1 MRLIRKSKLRKS
13 ARNGVKK
20 SALITASTALA
31 IAGVLAGTGTA
42 QAAGNGPGGASNIRG
57 TDPGNTDLMIE
68 RLCNQEGSL
77 TGVYGAYNV
86 DTGEFKTQDEY
97 LRDVFG
103 LWTPA
108 GPWELFRGWCGY
120 AEASTWSTKGAT
132 VRTSP
137 WIGNRGS
144 KDDKETFVSSYGTKT
159 FAKKSVG
166 GTIGLSLAKS
176 IFSGSVGGSA
186 GYEWGWEKESKF
198 ERRSEKTIPPCTQ
211 VAVTWTPYQR
221 VVRVN
226 PVFYVEDYQWN
237 KGDGDVTTHTWRGR
251 DASWKT
257 IYSYG
262 YYIDGVSDKLLPN
275 GQPDGREDKVEEKLD
290 PGTCAK

>member
-1 MRLIRKSKLRKS
+1 MRTFRTS
-13 ARNGVKK
+13 ALKK
-20 SALITASTALA
+20 SALAAASVALA
-31 IAGVLAGTGTA
+31 VTGLLAGSGTA
-42 QAAGNGPGGASNIRG
+42 QAAGPGGAQNVRG
-57 TDPGNTDLMIE
+57 VDPGNTDVMLD
-68 RLCNQEGSL
+68 RLCGQETSL

-97 LRDVFG
+97 LRDVVG
-103 LWTPA
+103 LWVPA

-120 AEASTWSTKGAT
+120 AQSSTWSVKGEP
-132 VRTSP
+132 VRTSE
-137 WIGNRGS
+137 WTGNHGTTE
-144 KDDKETFVSSYGTKT
+144 DKVTFVSGYSTKT

-166 GTIGLSLAKS
+166 ANISLSLAKS
-176 IFSGSVGGSA
+176 IFSGTVGGSA
-186 GYEWGWEKESKF
+186 GYEWGWEKTSSF
-198 ERRSEKTIPPCTQ
+198 ERRSEKSIPPCTQ
-211 VAVTWTPYQR
+211 VATTWTPYQR

-237 KGDGDVTTHTWRGR
+237 KGDGEVTAHTWRGR

-275 GQPDGREDKVEEKLD
+275 GQPDGREDKWQENLD
-290 PGTCAK
+290 PKSCAK

>member
-1 MRLIRKSKLRKS
+1 VRSVLKS
-13 ARNGVKK
+13 ALKK
-20 SALITASTALA
+20 SALVAASTALA
-31 IAGVLAGTGTA
+31 VSGLMTVAGPA
-42 QAAGNGPGGASNIRG
+42 QAAGPGGATNIRG
-57 TDPGNTDLMIE
+57 VDPGDTDSMIE
-68 RLCNQEGSL
+68 RLCNQETSL
-77 TGVYGAYNV
+77 TGVYGALNV
-86 DTGEFKTQDEY
+86 DTGEFKTHDEY

-103 LWTPA
+103 LWEPA

-120 AEASTWSTKGAT
+120 AQASTWSTKGAA

-166 GTIGLSLAKS
+166 ASISLSAAKS
-176 IFSGSVGGSA
+176 IFSGTAGGSFT
-186 GYEWGWEKESKF
+186 YEWGWEKSSSF

-211 VAVTWTPYQR
+211 VAVMWTPYQR

-237 KGDGDVTTHTWRGR
+237 KGDGEVTAHTWRGR

-275 GQPDGREDKVEEKLD
+275 GQPDGREDKWQENLD
-290 PGTCAK
+290 PKSCAK

>member
-1 MRLIRKSKLRKS
+1 MRTALKAAL
-13 ARNGVKK
+13 KK
-20 SALITASTALA
+20 SALVAVSTALA
-31 IAGVLAGTGTA
+31 VSGVLAGTGSA
-42 QAAGNGPGGASNIRG
+42 QAATGPGGATNIRG
-57 TDPGNTDLMIE
+57 VDPGDTDSMIE
-68 RLCNQEGSL
+68 RLCAQETSL
-77 TGVYGAYNV
+77 TGVYGALNV
-86 DTGEFKTQDEY
+86 RTGEFKTKDEY
-97 LRDVFG
+97 HRDVFG

-108 GPWELFRGWCGY
+108 GDWELFRGWCGY
-120 AEASTWSTKGAT
+120 AQASTWSTKGAP

-144 KDDKETFVSSYGTKT
+144 KDDKETFVSSYSTKT

-166 GTIGLSLAKS
+166 ATLSLSVAKS
-176 IFSGSVGGSA
+176 IFSGSAGGSFS
-186 GYEWGWEKESKF
+186 YEWGWEKTSSF

-226 PVFYVEDYQWN
+226 PVFYVEDYSWN
-237 KGDGDVTTHTWRGR
+237 KGNGEKTVHTWRDR
-251 DASWKT
+251 SYRT

-275 GQPDGREDKVEEKLD
+275 GQPDGREDKWEEKLD
-290 PGTCAK
+290 PETCAR

>member
-1 MRLIRKSKLRKS
+1 MRLFRASTL
-13 ARNGVKK
+13 KK
-20 SALITASTALA
+20 SALAAASAALA
-31 IAGVLAGTGTA
+31 VTGLLAGSGTA
-42 QAAGNGPGGASNIRG
+42 QAAGPGGAQNVRG
-57 TDPGNTDLMIE
+57 VDPGNTDVMLD
-68 RLCNQEGSL
+68 RLCSQETSL
-77 TGVYGAYNV
+77 TGVYGALNV

-97 LRDVFG
+97 LRDVVG
-103 LWTPA
+103 LWVPA

-120 AEASTWSTKGAT
+120 AQSSTWSVKGEP
-132 VRTSP
+132 VRTSE
-137 WIGNRGS
+137 WTGNHGTTE
-144 KDDKETFVSSYGTKT
+144 DKVTFVSGYSTKT

-166 GTIGLSLAKS
+166 ASISLSLAKS
-176 IFSGSVGGSA
+176 IFSGTVGGSA
-186 GYEWGWEKESKF
+186 GYEWGWEKTSSF
-198 ERRSEKTIPPCTQ
+198 ERRSEKSIPPCTQ
-211 VAVTWTPYQR
+211 VATTWTPYQR

-275 GQPDGREDKVEEKLD
+275 GQPDGREDKWQENLD
-290 PGTCAK
+290 PKSCAQ

>member
-1 MRLIRKSKLRKS
+1 MRLIRTATTAIAS
-13 ARNGVKK
+13 A
-20 SALITASTALA
+20 ALA
-31 IAGVLAGTGTA
+31 ITGVLAGAGSA
-42 QAAGNGPGGASNIRG
+42 QAAGPGGAQNVRG
-57 TDPGNTDLMIE
+57 VDPGNTDLMIE

-77 TGVYGAYNV
+77 TGVYGALNV
-86 DTGEFKTQDEY
+86 DTGEFKTRDEY

-103 LWTPA
+103 LWKPA

-120 AEASTWSTKGAT
+120 AEASTWSIKGEP
-132 VRTSP
+132 VRTSR

-144 KDDKETFVSSYGTKT
+144 ADDKETFVSSYSTKT

-166 GTIGLSLAKS
+166 GEISFSVAKS
-176 IFSGSVGGSA
+176 IFSGGVGGSA
-186 GYEWGWEKESKF
+186 GYEWGWEKESRF
-198 ERRSEKTIPPCTQ
+198 ETRSEKTIPPCRQ

-226 PVFYVEDYQWN
+226 PVFYVEDYEWN
-237 KGDGDVTTHTWRGR
+237 KGDGDVTAHTWRGR

-275 GQPDGREDKVEEKLD
+275 GQPDGREDKIEEKLD
-290 PGTCAK
+290 PNTCTK

>member
-1 MRLIRKSKLRKS
+1 MRLFHTSTL
-13 ARNGVKK
+13 KK
-20 SALITASTALA
+20 SALAAASVALA
-31 IAGVLAGTGTA
+31 VTGLLAGSGTA
-42 QAAGNGPGGASNIRG
+42 QAAGPGGAQNVRG
-57 TDPGNTDLMIE
+57 VDPGNTDVMLD
-68 RLCNQEGSL
+68 RLCSQETSL

-97 LRDVFG
+97 LRDVVG
-103 LWTPA
+103 LWVPA

-120 AEASTWSTKGAT
+120 AESSTWSIKGEP
-132 VRTSP
+132 VRTSE
-137 WIGNRGS
+137 WTGNHGTTE
-144 KDDKETFVSSYGTKT
+144 DKVTFVSGYSTKT

-166 GTIGLSLAKS
+166 ASISLSLAKN
-176 IFSGSVGGSA
+176 IFSGTAGGSF
-186 GYEWGWEKESKF
+186 GYEWGWEKSSSF
-198 ERRSEKTIPPCTQ
+198 ERRSEKSIPPCTQ
-211 VAVTWTPYQR
+211 VATTWTPYQR

-237 KGDGDVTTHTWRGR
+237 KGDGEVTAHTWRGR

-275 GQPDGREDKVEEKLD
+275 GQPDGREDKWQESLD
-290 PGTCAK
+290 PKSCAK